1 MPRKRKHK
9 GGQKKMTDIDALFS
23 IADTCRP
30 PQRFPEAPT
39 INLQW
44 IDFRCPNCPDTS
56 FVMVGN
62 NRYLS
67 GTRIMNDDGLPTC
80 VSCGMSEK
88 EHVSNE
94 PEWNAGGEDGDDPCR
109 VGAPVNTTLFSAAW
123 GSGTMM
129 SVSRASYA
137 NKRLARINF
146 HMSMNHK
153 DRALHHAYENMDR
166 IGRGVLSLPENVML
180 QAKIM
185 YRKFNESVLTRGSIR
200 VGIKANCILRAC
212 QDAHNARTVQE
223 VADAFGIPP
232 KDISRTADMFRET
245 IPSDT
250 STTTW
255 SSDIVTRIFGQL
267 NDIPSDIRGRLRQKA
282 IRMCSHVEKH
292 PSLMGKT
299 PKGIAAAILYQCVA
313 EYGVS
318 KDTIAKLSE
327 VSLPTLTKLEQL
339 IRKISE
345 V

>member
-1 MPRKRKHK
+1 MA
-9 GGQKKMTDIDALFS
+9 DIDILFS

-30 PQRFPEAPT
+30 RLPEAPVP
-39 INLQW
+39 NLRW
-44 IDFRCPNCPDTS
+44 TDFRCSTCPDTS

-62 NRYLS
+62 NRYVS

-80 VSCGMSEK
+80 VSCGLSDREYI
-88 EHVSNE
+88 SDE
-94 PEWNAGGEDGDDPCR
+94 PEWNAGGEDGDDPSR
-109 VGAPVNTTLFSAAW
+109 VGAPTNTTLFSASW

-129 SVSRASYA
+129 SVNRASYA

-153 DRALHHAYENMDR
+153 DRALHHAYENLDR
-166 IGRGVLSLPENVML
+166 VGKGVLNLPENVML

-185 YRKFNESVLTRGSIR
+185 YRKFSESVLTRGSIR

-212 QDAHNARTVQE
+212 QDAHIARTVQE
-223 VADAFGIPP
+223 VADAFGIPS

-245 IPSDT
+245 IPSEN

-267 NDIPSDIRGRLRQKA
+267 EDIPADVRGRLRQKV
-282 IRMCSHVEKH
+282 IRTCSDVEKH

-313 EYGVS
+313 EYGIS

-339 IRKISE
+339 IKKIPE